1 MSERIEYAGGVLQV
15 PDRCAIPFIPGDGI
29 GPEIWAAAR
38 PVFDAAVETS
48 YGSRRRITWFELPAG
63 QKAVEHGQDLLPDST
78 VEAIRAHRVAIKGP
92 TMTPVGGGHRS
103 INVALRQALDLYANV
118 RPVRYFEG
126 VATPVVNPDALDVV
140 IFRENTE
147 DVYAGIE
154 FAAGSPAALGLT
166 EFLRGQG
173 HEIAPETGIGIKVIS
188 RVGSQRLIRA
198 AIEYALLHGRKRV
211 TLVHK
216 GNIMK
221 ATEGAFRAWG
231 YELAREE
238 YAGRV
243 VAATDLAAGQK
254 PPEGVVLLDDR
265 IADAAFQDVILF
277 PHRFD
282 VLAAPNL
289 NGDYLSDACA
299 ARVGGLG
306 IAPGANIGDGL
317 ALFESTHGT
326 APDIVGQDLANPGS
340 MLLSGAMLLE
350 FIGWQEAA
358 QRVVDAFS
366 SVLRAGLMTADLAAG
381 REGMEILGTR
391 AFGEAVAQAA
401 SAGRGAL
408 NRLERDKRSR
418 P

>member
-1 MSERIEYAGGVLQV
+1 MSDRIEYAGGVLQV

-38 PVFDAAVETS
+38 PVFDAAAQAS
-48 YGSRRRITWFELPAG
+48 YGSQRRIAWFELPAG
-63 QKAVEHGQDLLPDST
+63 QKAVEQGQDLLPDST
-78 VEAIRAHRVAIKGP
+78 VEAIRTHRVAIKGP

-103 INVALRQALDLYANV
+103 INVALRQVLNLYANV

-126 VATPVVNPDALDVV
+126 VATPVVNPNALDVV

-188 RVGSQRLIRA
+188 RAGSQRLIRA

-254 PPEGVVLLDDR
+254 PPEGFVLLDDR

-391 AFGEAVAQAA
+391 AFGEVVAQAA
-401 SAGRGAL
+401 SAGSGR
-408 NRLERDKRSR
+408 
-418 P
+418 